1 MRFHC
6 SGACFRGERV
16 TNWLLIET
24 KQNKLTDQFIRISVE
39 IAGDAP
45 RFGRPDVETGSAIR
59 EAWKTFASTMAA
71 ITCIL
76 VGMLAG
82 KNRPRRSGAAPRD
95 PERTRGRLL
104 QAAFQEI
111 HRSGFRSADVDAI
124 LAAAGVTKGALYYHF
139 DSKEAL
145 GYAIVDEV
153 IASIT
158 QDKWL
163 HPLRNAKNPI
173 DTLVAI
179 VQSTSLRPEDLERG
193 CPLNNLAQ
201 EMSPIDEG
209 FRKRT
214 ARVFRNWH
222 GAIAAALR
230 EGQKRKLVR
239 NAVDPDEA
247 ATFLIAVYEG
257 YLSLAKNSQ
266 DARILRSGQRNL
278 IGHLESLRTPG
289 GRVAAGGQG

>member
-1 MRFHC
+1 
-6 SGACFRGERV
+6 
-16 TNWLLIET
+16 
-24 KQNKLTDQFIRISVE
+24 
-39 IAGDAP
+39 
-45 RFGRPDVETGSAIR
+45 
-59 EAWKTFASTMAA
+59 
-71 ITCIL
+71 
-76 VGMLAG
+76 MLHL
-82 KNRPRRSGAAPRD
+82 KRRSSHGTATSRNAA
-95 PERTRGRLL
+95 RTRERLL
-104 QAAFQEI
+104 RAAFQEM
-111 HRSGFRSADVDAI
+111 HLSGFRSADVDAI
-124 LAAAGVTKGALYYHF
+124 LAAAGVTRGALYYHF

-153 IASIT
+153 IESIT
-158 QDKWL
+158 QHKWL

-214 ARVFRNWH
+214 AKVFKNWH
-222 GAIAAALR
+222 GAIAMALR
-230 EGQKRKLVR
+230 EGQKRGLVR
-239 NAVDPDEA
+239 NDEDPDEA

-266 DARILRSGQRNL
+266 DARILQSGQRNL
-278 IGHLESLRTPG
+278 IGHLESLRTRR
-289 GRVAAGGQG
+289 GRVAAARQG